1 MPVLFLTYTVYT
13 NIETDSRRSHFI
25 YLVVGGDSGSN
36 GRSTSCVVYIFV
48 LNVNENPVT
57 HDQVGGVGNT
67 TDNEFVL
74 ALPIKN
80 GDSVGPGKKQCFNM
94 FTRQ

>member
-1 MPVLFLTYTVYT
+1 MVHSFFFSTFFFLNHTKHT
-13 NIETDSRRSHFI
+13 
-25 YLVVGGDSGSN
+25 GGDSGSN

-48 LNVNENPVT
+48 LNVNENPAT

-67 TDNEFVL
+67 NDNEFIL

-80 GDSVGPGKKQCFNM
+80 GDSVGPGKKTIF
-94 FTRQ
+94 